1 MPGGLSLHFQIM
13 FIDQRAK
20 TMYSAGTFCAL
31 RTAWPSLRTST
42 IPSPEIGKKLPCF
55 LGRKY
60 PDLPGYDSG
69 FLESSGDPNVS
80 SRQYWYTGTRRST
93 ITFLSFG
100 RIIRIFCQCTSNEKY

>member
-20 TMYSAGTFCAL
+20 TMYSAGTFCSL

-80 SRQYWYTGTRRST
+80 SRHYMVYRHT
-93 ITFLSFG
+93 
-100 RIIRIFCQCTSNEKY
+100 EKYNYLFIVWKNHQNILSVYIQ